1 MTQGQIFGILND
13 LIDSFNATM
22 GAVDESLTDGRIDYN
37 GLVNRP
43 DINGVTLEAGLTHAE
58 LGISPDAET
67 VQRLEDMETRVSS
80 TETGQTHNREDIQS
94 LVSFKTTYKDYVDTL
109 RTQRTADRGDI
120 DTLQSQRTTD
130 SGRIDLLDERYSA
143 VHTTQTSEQSKVA
156 TLQEQMPT
164 KAKQADF
171 AEVVERLVQVVNRLN
186 VAVHSIQ
193 RDENACSTGEILP
206 IQQCVQDISNI
217 FNFDD

>member
-1 MTQGQIFGILND
+1 MTQAQIFAILNE
-13 LIDSFNATM
+13 LINAYNATE
-22 GAVDESLTDGRIDYN
+22 GAVADSLTDGKIDYDK
-37 GLVNRP
+37 LVNRP
-43 DINGVTLEAGLTHAE
+43 SINGVILEAELSQAE
-58 LGISPDAET
+58 LEISMDAET
-67 VQRLEDMETRVSS
+67 IQRLVSMESRVAE
-80 TETGQTHNREDIQS
+80 TETAETNNDARIQTLEG
-94 LVSFKTTYKDYVDTL
+94 FKTTYKGYVDTL

-164 KAKQADF
+164 KAKQADLT
-171 AEVVERLVQVVNRLN
+171 EVVHRLVQVVDRLN

-206 IQQCVQDISNI
+206 AQRCVQDISNT
-217 FNFDD
+217 FDFDD

>member
-1 MTQGQIFGILND
+1 MTQAQIFAILNE
-13 LIDSFNATM
+13 LIDAYNATE
-22 GAVDESLTDGRIDYN
+22 GAVADSLTDGKIDYDK
-37 GLVNRP
+37 LVNRP
-43 DINGVTLEAGLTHAE
+43 SINGVTLEAELSQAE
-58 LGISPDAET
+58 LEISMDAET
-67 VQRLEDMETRVSS
+67 IQRLVSMESRVAG
-80 TETGQTHNREDIQS
+80 TETAETNNDARIQTLEG
-94 LVSFKTTYKDYVDTL
+94 FKTTYKGYVDTL

-164 KAKQADF
+164 KAKQADLT
-171 AEVVERLVQVVNRLN
+171 EVVHRLVQVVNRLN

-206 IQQCVQDISNI
+206 TQQCVQDISNT
-217 FNFDD
+217 FDFDD

>member
-1 MTQGQIFGILND
+1 MTQAQIFAILNE
-13 LIDSFNATM
+13 LINAYNATE
-22 GAVDESLTDGRIDYN
+22 GAVADSLTDGKIDYDK
-37 GLVNRP
+37 LVNRP
-43 DINGVTLEAGLTHAE
+43 SINGVILEAELSQAE
-58 LGISPDAET
+58 LEISMDAET
-67 VQRLEDMETRVSS
+67 IQRLVSMERRVAG
-80 TETGQTHNREDIQS
+80 TETAETSNDARIQTLEG
-94 LVSFKTTYKDYVDTL
+94 FKTTYKGYVDTL

-164 KAKQADF
+164 KAKQADLT
-171 AEVVERLVQVVNRLN
+171 EVVHRLVQVVNRLN

-206 IQQCVQDISNI
+206 TQRCVQDISNT
-217 FNFDD
+217 FDFDD

>member
-1 MTQGQIFGILND
+1 MTQAQIFAILNE
-13 LIDSFNATM
+13 LINAYNATE
-22 GAVDESLTDGRIDYN
+22 GAVADSLTDGKIDYDK
-37 GLVNRP
+37 LVNRP
-43 DINGVTLEAGLTHAE
+43 SINGVTLEAELSQAE
-58 LGISPDAET
+58 LEISMDAET
-67 VQRLEDMETRVSS
+67 IQRLVSMESRVAG
-80 TETGQTHNREDIQS
+80 TETAETNNDARIQTLEG
-94 LVSFKTTYKDYVDTL
+94 FKTTYKGYVDTL

-164 KAKQADF
+164 KAKQADLT
-171 AEVVERLVQVVNRLN
+171 EVVHRLVKVVDRLN

-193 RDENACSTGEILP
+193 RDESACSTGEILP
-206 IQQCVQDISNI
+206 AQQCVQDISNT
-217 FNFDD
+217 FDFDY